1 MAMYLSPLV
10 DVNEIDLSTTIP
22 AVATSIGVITLRDT
36 WKGPELKRQL
46 VNDVDELIDIFGRP
60 EEANSRNLANKTK
73 HGQSYEDI
81 MAAAGFLQFGSN
93 LYCTRVLAP
102 SATFAGAYGT
112 LSTALSATG
121 VGDTLT
127 AYTSANGYQLTDLD
141 SLDPDDFG
149 DESTTFDAGRP
160 ENGSDMAFIAQS
172 RGDWGNYVQIAIVG
186 RDAYNGVR
194 QGTAAATIGLSA
206 TLYDDLDQEVDAS
219 FDNDK
224 QFLILVKRAKQEN
237 LNKSPIPYDVVEVH
251 LVSTDPDEVD
261 DSGANIFV
269 ENWIN
274 ANSNYIRVATTA
286 AFKNKDMSQLGT
298 ANYQQLGGGVRSQG
312 TGDTTTDVVLDA
324 DIQAAL
330 DLYADPESIDVNIF
344 IDSGKST
351 TIKSYI
357 NTICIARADA
367 IGVLDVPKS
376 LVVNNKGNEATDCRD
391 YRFGNHS
398 TYNLNVNSSYV
409 ATYANWLEVY
419 DKWNAKHRWIP
430 TSGHVAGIYAN
441 TDDVAEAWFAPAGL
455 NRGQINNVRK
465 LGWNPVKGERDI
477 LYKNGLNPIVSF
489 PGQGKVVWGQKNML
503 DKSSAFN
510 RVNVRRLFIIVGK
523 AVSTALKYFLFE
535 PNDTFTRLAIINMID
550 PFLRDI
556 VARRGIFDYLIVCD
570 ERNNSAERIDRN
582 ELWCDIYIKPTR
594 TAEFIVL
601 NLIATKTGASFTEL
615 VAATTP

>member
-22 AVATSIGVITLRDT
+22 AVATSIGVIVLRDT
-36 WKGPELKRQL
+36 WKGPELKTQL
-46 VNDVDELIDIFGRP
+46 VNNIDELIDIFGRP
-60 EEANSRNLANKTK
+60 EEATTAANAPAGFSAR
-73 HGQSYEDI
+73 GQSYEDI
-81 MAAAGFLQFGSN
+81 LAAAGFLQFGQN

-102 SATFAGAYGT
+102 SATFSGAYGSIT
-112 LSTALSATG
+112 SGSS
-121 VGDTLT
+121 LT
-127 AYTSANGYQLTDLD
+127 AYTSANGYQLSDLA
-141 SLDPDDFG
+141 SQDPDDFG

-160 ENGSDMAFIAQS
+160 ENGSEMTFIAQS
-172 RGDWGNYVQIAIVG
+172 RGEWGNYVKIGIVG
-186 RDAYNGVR
+186 RTAFDQVNA
-194 QGTAAATIGLSA
+194 GTLAASAIGISSEM
-206 TLYDDLDQEVDAS
+206 YDDIADEVDTS

-224 QFLILVKRAKQEN
+224 QFLIIIKRAKQEN
-237 LNKSPIPYDVVEVH
+237 INKSPVPYEVVEVH
-251 LVSTDPDEVD
+251 LVSSDRDEVD

-274 ANSNYIRVATTA
+274 SNSSYVRVATTA
-286 AFKNKDMSQLGT
+286 AFRNKNFKNKYMDGYD
-298 ANYQQLGGGVRSQG
+298 NLGGGVRRGANDPQAVS
-312 TGDTTTDVVLDA
+312 DA
-324 DIQAAL
+324 DIMAAL
-330 DLYADPESIDVNIF
+330 DLYADAESIDVNIF
-344 IDSGKST
+344 IDSGKSDT
-351 TIKSYI
+351 VKTYI
-357 NTICIARADA
+357 NTICVARADA
-367 IGVLDVPKS
+367 VGILDVPYAQ
-376 LVVNNKGNEATDCRD
+376 VVNNKGNEATGCRT
-391 YRFGNHS
+391 YRRS
-398 TYNLNVNSSYV
+398 TLNINSSYV
-409 ATYANWLEVY
+409 AIYSNWLDIY
-419 DKWNAKHRWIP
+419 DKWNAKYRWVP
-430 TSGHVAGIYAN
+430 ASGHVAGIYAN
-441 TDDVAEAWFAPAGL
+441 TDDVSEAWFAPAGL

-510 RVNVRRLFIIVGK
+510 RVNVRRLFIIIGK

>member
-10 DVNEIDLSTTIP
+10 DVNEIDLTTTIP

-36 WKGPELKRQL
+36 WKGPELKTQL
-46 VNDVDELIDIFGRP
+46 VNDIDELVDIFGRP
-60 EEANSRNLANKTK
+60 EEALSVAAGGFSKR
-73 HGQSYEDI
+73 GQSYEDI
-81 MAAAGFLQFGSN
+81 MAAAGFLQFGQN

-102 SATFAGAYGT
+102 SATFAGSYGT
-112 LSTALSATG
+112 MATAVSAG
-121 VGDTLT
+121 GDVFT
-127 AYTSANGYQLTDLD
+127 AYTTANGYQLSDFD
-141 SLDPDDFG
+141 SKDPDYFG
-149 DESTTFDAGRP
+149 DEDTTFDTGRP
-160 ENGSDMAFIAQS
+160 ENGQDMAFIASS
-172 RGDWGNYVQIAIVG
+172 RGEWGNYVKIAIVG
-186 RDAYNGVR
+186 RNAYNGVR
-194 QGTAAATIGLSA
+194 QGTAAASLGLSA

-224 QFLILVKRAKQEN
+224 QFLVLVKRAKQEN
-237 LNKSPIPYDVVEVH
+237 INKNPVPYEIVEVH
-251 LVSTDPDEVD
+251 LVSSDPDEVD
-261 DSGANIFV
+261 DTGANIYV

-274 ANSNYIRVATTA
+274 NNSSYIRVATTA
-286 AFKNKDMSQLGT
+286 LFKNKDFSTLGM
-298 ANYQQLGGGVRSQG
+298 ADYQSLGGGARG
-312 TGDTTTDVVLDA
+312 NGDVVQDA
-324 DIQAAL
+324 DIMEAI

-351 TIKSYI
+351 TVKEYI
-357 NTICIARADA
+357 NTTCIARADA
-367 IGVLDVPKS
+367 VGVLDVPKS
-376 LVVNNKGNEATDCRD
+376 LVVNNKGSEATDCRD
-391 YRFGNHS
+391 YRFGNHD
-398 TYNLNVNSSYV
+398 TYNLNINTSYV

-430 TSGHVAGIYAN
+430 ASGHVAGIYAN

-510 RVNVRRLFIIVGK
+510 RVNVRRLFIIIGK

-594 TAEFIVL
+594 AAEFIVL

-615 VAATTP
+615 VAASTP